1 MAGLQARRELIPGQ
15 RTIGFEATVAVDD
28 VDRVT
33 AAVKAAGG
41 TILMEKT
48 TITGVGD
55 LVFFADPSGNIC
67 GDCTLSPSAAF
78 TTSLDVPP
86 LADTCQMPSSCA

>member
-15 RTIGFEATVAVDD
+15 KTIAFETTVAVDD
-28 VDRVT
+28 VDKVV
-33 AAVKAAGG
+33 AAVQAGG
-41 TILMEKT
+41 GQILMDKT

-67 GDCTLSPSAAF
+67 GAMRYHSD
-78 TTSLDVPP
+78 D
-86 LADTCQMPSSCA
+86 D